1 VTSSPQSRRRFL
13 GSAGSAVA
21 CWHPAWQVVLSA
33 IMARG
38 AEPPAADEY
47 RAVVCLFLAGGNDS
61 FNLLIP
67 HGGPSGTNEDAYA
80 EYADSRGSLA
90 LPKESLLRIDPLNT
104 PGRSF
109 GVNPSMPRLAELFD
123 RGHAAFVA
131 NVGTLVEPLADR
143 SEAAEKKLPMGLRS
157 HAVQAAQWQT
167 AVNDQESVTGW
178 AGRITDLLGG
188 AGATV
193 PMNLSM
199 AGSQLFQ
206 NGAGHGALAIDPSAG
221 AIPRTGYT
229 VEFDPLDE
237 LANATSD
244 ALDEMLAQVHGHPM
258 QDDLLAGQ
266 KAALVSN
273 AAYSAAVTG
282 PLPGA
287 VSFPDTS
294 LGHQLRQV
302 ALAIHGREA
311 LGRLRQIFFVQ
322 LDGFDLHA
330 GELVGH
336 AELLAEADAAVG
348 AFWDQ
353 LVAIGIAKGE
363 PVEGQVSLFSASEF
377 GRTLASNGSG
387 SNDGWGGN
395 HFVVGGSV
403 DGGKI
408 YGSYPSLALDSPLDL
423 GQGCLIPTT
432 GCDEYFGEFA
442 LWLGVP
448 VASLPLVLPNLINYL
463 PPGADFMPLG
473 FLGRPGSPVNTQA
486 PALTEVE
493 GVITVTAGEW
503 TGTPESFGY
512 VWFLNDVLV
521 EGVTGLVFDAPLAP
535 GDEVFVRVSATNGIG
550 TRTAKSPLFT
560 MPGPVS
566 LALHW
571 TDRSDNEAGFILE
584 WGKDGTSFPNVIPV
598 ASGTSSTTVVFPRPG
613 TYFARIKAF
622 NPAGE
627 SAYGNTLTIPALA

>member
-1 VTSSPQSRRRFL
+1 M
-13 GSAGSAVA
+13 A
-21 CWHPAWQVVLSA
+21 CWHPAWQVLLSA
-33 IMARG
+33 SRSWG
-38 AEPPAADEY
+38 SEPPAANEH
-47 RAVVCLFLAGGNDS
+47 RAVVCLFLSGGNDS
-61 FNLLIP
+61 FNLLVP
-67 HGGPSGTNEDAYA
+67 HGGPSATHEDAHA
-80 EYADSRGSLA
+80 EYAGSRGTLA
-90 LPKESLLRIDPLNT
+90 LAKESLLRIDPLNT

-109 GVNPSMPRLAELFD
+109 GVHPSMPRLAELFD

-131 NVGTLVEPLADR
+131 NTGTLVEPLGDR
-143 SEAAEKKLPMGLRS
+143 SEAAEKRLPAGLRS

-167 AVNDQESVTGW
+167 AVSDQESATGW
-178 AGRITDLLGG
+178 AGRIADLLGSPG
-188 AGATV
+188 APV
-193 PMNLSM
+193 PINLSM
-199 AGSQLFQ
+199 AGSQIFQ
-206 NGAGHGALAIDPSAG
+206 NGAERGALVIDPLAG
-221 AIPRTGYT
+221 AIPRAGYT
-229 VEFDPLDE
+229 GGYDPLDE

-244 ALDEMLAQVHGHPM
+244 ALDEMLAQAHGHRLRDGLLSM
-258 QDDLLAGQ
+258 QR
-266 KAALVSN
+266 AALAAN
-273 AAYSAAVTG
+273 AAYSAAVTE

-294 LGHQLRQV
+294 LGRQLRQV
-302 ALAIHGREA
+302 ALAIQGREA
-311 LGRLRQIFFVQ
+311 LGALRQIFFVQ
-322 LDGFDLHA
+322 LEGFDLHA
-330 GELVGH
+330 GALAKH
-336 AELLAEADAAVG
+336 AGLLAEVDAAVG

-377 GRTLASNGSG
+377 GRTLAGNGSG

-395 HFVVGGSV
+395 HFVIGGSV

-408 YGSYPSLALDSPLDL
+408 YGTYPSLALDSSLDL

-448 VASLPLVLPNLINYL
+448 VESLPQVLPNLTNYL
-463 PPGADFMPLG
+463 PPGADFTPLG

-486 PALTEVE
+486 PTLTEVE

-503 TGTPESFGY
+503 TGAPESIGY
-512 VWFLNDVLV
+512 AWFLNEVLV
-521 EGVTGLVFDAPLAP
+521 DGMTGPEFNGPLVG
-535 GDEVFVRVSATNGIG
+535 GDHVFVRVSATNGIG
-550 TRTAKSPLFT
+550 TRTAKSPVFT

-584 WGKDGTSFPNVIPV
+584 WGKDGTNFPNVIPV
-598 ASGTSSTTVVFPRPG
+598 ASGTSHTTVVFPRPG
-613 TYFARIKAF
+613 TYHARIKAY
-622 NPAGE
+622 NSAGE